1 MLFQGTDGLDI
12 ILIVLFCVISFYLMK
27 RGK

>member
-1 MLFQGTDGLDI
+1 MLFQGLNGLDL